1 MVKKRDESVTI
12 SSVIL
17 SLRSEQK
24 SSTSKRVIR
33 FLTPIRNTGSNGGG
47 LFTTEIKNSSLTDND
62 FFLEDDPQ
70 TNKLVAFRFV
80 NGAKVIVT
88 DEAGTIDY
96 DKGIIEIDA
105 GVSLGEFNVIVYLP
119 SGQNDFT
126 AKENMLL
133 SIDSVISL
141 TAIG

>member
-1 MVKKRDESVTI
+1 
-12 SSVIL
+12 
-17 SLRSEQK
+17 
-24 SSTSKRVIR
+24 
-33 FLTPIRNTGSNGGG
+33 
-47 LFTTEIKNSSLTDND
+47 
-62 FFLEDDPQ
+62 DPQ